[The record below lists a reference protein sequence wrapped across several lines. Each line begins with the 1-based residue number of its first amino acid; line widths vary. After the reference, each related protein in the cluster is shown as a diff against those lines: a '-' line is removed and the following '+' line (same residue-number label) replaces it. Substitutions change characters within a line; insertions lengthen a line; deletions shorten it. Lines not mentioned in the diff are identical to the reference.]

1 MGFQRAFW
9 FSRVFTKCP
18 RRQFKITLEGI
29 CLLGA
34 PGENR
39 LSSKRNLFGE
49 VGRTVFTEWVV
60 TRESFQEEMLW
71 SLEGLRLKEQLVS
84 TPYVKLVRANGC

>member
-1 MGFQRAFW
+1 M
-9 FSRVFTKCP
+9 
-18 RRQFKITLEGI
+18 
-29 CLLGA
+29 
-34 PGENR
+34 
-39 LSSKRNLFGE
+39 SSKRNLFGE